1 MPEILQ
7 GPATLQ
13 YKHCA
18 EKEPTL
24 FLIYFP
30 VCDPYQLNTDYGVKK
45 LRAKAHFTYFD
56 FWGFK
61 YHLICKIGLKL
72 STFFDFIL
80 SWS

>member
-1 MPEILQ
+1 MLINVLV
-7 GPATLQ
+7 AHH
-13 YKHCA
+13 KHCK
-18 EKEPTL
+18 EKEPGIL
-24 FLIYFP
+24 QVYLLD
-30 VCDPYQLNTDYGVKK
+30 CDLGQAKMDYGVKNPC
-45 LRAKAHFTYFD
+45 AKAHFTYFD

>member
-1 MPEILQ
+1 MFRSTGNKI
-7 GPATLQ
+7 
-13 YKHCA
+13 
-18 EKEPTL
+18 
-24 FLIYFP
+24 
-30 VCDPYQLNTDYGVKK
+30 TDYPGIFPIYLLDWAHCQAKMDYGIKK
-45 LRAKAHFTYFD
+45 LGDSSFTYFD

>member
-1 MPEILQ
+1 MDSHILV
-7 GPATLQ
+7 PLVND
-13 YKHCA
+13 KHC
-18 EKEPTL
+18 KEIKPGIFLVYLLDCDL
-24 FLIYFP
+24 FQAKL
-30 VCDPYQLNTDYGVKK
+30 DYGVKNF
-45 LRAKAHFTYFD
+45 RAKAHFTYFD